1 MIMQRNDNCGGC
13 REYQSINRR
22 DFLRVVGSGALA
34 LSVPSWLPRVAY
46 AQGGAQRDVIVSI
59 FLRGG
64 ADGLSLCVPY
74 GEDAYHRIRRT
85 QAIGAPGSNDSVK
98 CVDLDGFFGLAP
110 AMAALYPAYD
120 AGDLLVVQAAGL
132 TDGTRSHFDA
142 MMFMETGGTRED
154 LVATG
159 WLGRHLLA
167 TGPASQDT
175 VLRAVGISPSLQRT
189 LGGSPQAL
197 PVPDPGSFVL
207 GGSNDTAQQRL
218 DLLRGLYED
227 TPEPL
232 RGAANNTYRTLGVL
246 EAIDFE
252 NYTPAGNAL
261 YGDNDFGRALRAAAA
276 LIKSGAGVEAIAI
289 DLGGWDTHAG
299 QGARGGYMAN
309 LMQQLAG
316 GLAAFHTDVLENGT
330 RNVTVVTMSEFGRN
344 AAENGSE
351 GTDHGYGNCMFVL
364 GGHVAGGR
372 VLSDWPGLEPDDLF
386 EGQDLA
392 ITTDYRNVL
401 AEILQRRAAT
411 TDLDFVFPGLVPE
424 FPGVIA

>member
-1 MIMQRNDNCGGC
+1 MKHHDTCGGC
-13 REYQSINRR
+13 REYHTINRR
-22 DFLRVVGSGALA
+22 DFLRQIGAGAIA
-34 LSVPSWLPRVAY
+34 LSVPTWLPRVAF
-46 AQGGAQRDVIVSI
+46 AQGGAPRDVLVSI

-64 ADGLSLCVPY
+64 ADGLSLCVPH
-74 GEDAYHRIRRT
+74 GEDAYYRIRPT
-85 QAIGAPGSNDSVK
+85 LAIGAPGSSDSVK
-98 CVDLDGFFGLAP
+98 CTDLDGFFGLAP

-167 TGPASQDT
+167 TGPASPDT
-175 VLRAVGISPSLQRT
+175 VLRAVGINPSLQRT
-189 LGGSPQAL
+189 LTGSPQAL

-207 GGSNDTAQQRL
+207 GGNEGTAQQRL
-218 DLLRGLYED
+218 DLLRDLYTD

-232 RGAANNTYRTLGVL
+232 RSAAHNTYRTLDVL
-246 EAIDFE
+246 ESIDFE
-252 NYTPAGNAL
+252 NYAPAGGAV
-261 YGDNDFGRALRAAAA
+261 YGDNDFGRAMRAAAA
-276 LIKSGAGVEAIAI
+276 LIKAGTGVEAIAI

-299 QGARGGYMAN
+299 QGARNGYMAN
-309 LMQQLAG
+309 LMQQLAA
-316 GLAAFHTDVLENGT
+316 GLAAFHKDVLQGGT
-330 RNVTVVTMSEFGRN
+330 RNVCVVTMSEFGRN

-372 VLSDWPGLEPDDLF
+372 VLCDWPGLESAQLF

-411 TDLDFVFPGLVPE
+411 ADLDFVFPGLTPS